1 MMSLHG
7 GELLLLHLG
16 GHLTPN
22 AGQTEGGAPTV
33 GAEVP
38 FDAVALTQRHPDGH
52 RDGTDAAEHVQ
63 QGETETLTELL
74 GGSTGEA
81 GAAPEGEAAL
91 LLVVA
96 AVADP

>member
-1 MMSLHG
+1 MSY
-7 GELLLLHLG
+7 
-16 GHLTPN
+16 
-22 AGQTEGGAPTV
+22 
-33 GAEVP
+33 

-81 GAAPEGEAAL
+81 AWTTDDDKNKLNNNMKQSNTKNWKKKKKIRATNCK
-91 LLVVA
+91 V
-96 AVADP
+96 

>member
-1 MMSLHG
+1 MSY
-7 GELLLLHLG
+7 
-16 GHLTPN
+16 
-22 AGQTEGGAPTV
+22 
-33 GAEVP
+33 

-81 GAAPEGEAAL
+81 GAAPEGEAAWTTDDDKNKL
-91 LLVVA
+91 NNNMKQSNTKNWKKKKKIRATNCKV
-96 AVADP
+96 